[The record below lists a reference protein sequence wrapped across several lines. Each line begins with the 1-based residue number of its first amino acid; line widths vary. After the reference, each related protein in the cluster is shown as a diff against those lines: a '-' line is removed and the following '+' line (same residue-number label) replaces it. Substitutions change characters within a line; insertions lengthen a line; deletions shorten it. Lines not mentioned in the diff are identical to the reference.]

1 MNPLNDTFEVHEE
14 LGQGGFGTVYRATRR
29 ATGEEV
35 ALKRLKPRPELG
47 EEHSQQLFLNGAR
60 LAKKFDLE
68 GFVKILEVD
77 VEPFSGPF
85 IVMEL
90 LRGETLYQRLCTRP
104 LAAVEALEV
113 LFDIATIVSRA
124 HKRGVVHRDLKPSN
138 IMLCKD
144 GLCKDGVRVLDLGM
158 ATLVAEARTKSFET
172 LSSMMRFVGSPG
184 YIAPETVRQSG
195 TGQRQAS
202 PQVDVYAW
210 GLMLYECLTGTPAIK
225 SKGAV
230 RMLAEHLQP
239 GPIPI
244 PEVWARTPV
253 GPLLAQTMAK
263 APEAR
268 LYSAVDI
275 LKQMELLFEDRSW
288 LTNVENAMTEHGE
301 MEDMDTLPPM
311 G

>member
-172 LSSMMRFVGSPG
+172 LSSTPSSTNRCN
-184 YIAPETVRQSG
+184 
-195 TGQRQAS
+195 QAL
-202 PQVDVYAW
+202 AW
-210 GLMLYECLTGTPAIK
+210 LFDTFNSAATSASVFGVSSFSSSALTFANSSSAGVEGD
-225 SKGAV
+225 GAV
-230 RMLAEHLQP
+230 ERTVCVTGAGVSFWAAYSGVCSLA
-239 GPIPI
+239 
-244 PEVWARTPV
+244 VARDNCSWF
-253 GPLLAQTMAK
+253 GISL
-263 APEAR
+263 
-268 LYSAVDI
+268 SA
-275 LKQMELLFEDRSW
+275 
-288 LTNVENAMTEHGE
+288 
-301 MEDMDTLPPM
+301 
-311 G
+311 